1 MQLTKGKR
9 YQYGGA
15 VLILL
20 FALVFSAAEISLSG
34 NEASRF
40 GVVNAIGEQGVFY
53 IENTNFRTVD
63 RVIAGNHVYS
73 DKPLPLSFLAGV
85 AHKVIYNVSG
95 ISFGQNYNL
104 AVYLINF
111 LFGGLCNVALFV
123 LLFREL
129 CAYRPGTLRTKWLL
143 SIMMCLG
150 TWLFSY
156 SVVLNNHTPAALAVF
171 CTYLL
176 LKKFARDQKNTT
188 ALWTGA
194 AAGTAG
200 AMDIPTGLFF
210 GLTAVA
216 GALILGPKGG
226 KTRAAA
232 ITAAGGFAVAM
243 LTMLLNFWA
252 YHTVLPLYIA
262 NQGGTFQF
270 VANPQS
276 MFGYFFHTI
285 LGKRGL
291 LSYQPFLCFGVAA
304 MILYRAKLNTAL
316 QISLAGA
323 IALTLFYCF
332 GTIEYGGWAY
342 GFRYIIPVI
351 PLLWLAGSLYVLGSV
366 KSALGKTAVGI
377 ALLWGMFAAYIGA
390 YSPFCVAYEGVRSPE
405 GHMTRII
412 QSTFGGNL
420 LAWSFENYP
429 DSPLTKELVDYY
441 GPEYSFWYLKE
452 AYWNLKKPAML
463 KNLAES
469 ALFRP
474 QQ

>member
-1 MQLTKGKR
+1 MQLTKVKR

-15 VLILL
+15 ILILL

-40 GVVNAIGEQGVFY
+40 GVVNAFGEQGVFY
-53 IENTNFRTVD
+53 LENTNFRTVD
-63 RVIAGNHVYS
+63 RVIVNNHVYS
-73 DKPLPLSFLAGV
+73 DKPLPLSFLAGL

-95 ISFGQNYNL
+95 ISFGENYNL

-129 CAYRPGTLRTKWLL
+129 CTYRSGTLRAKWLL
-143 SIMMCLG
+143 SVMMCLG

-156 SVVLNNHTPAALAVF
+156 SVVLNNHTPAALAVLI
-171 CTYLL
+171 TYLL
-176 LKKFARDQKNTT
+176 LKKFARDRKTAT
-188 ALWTGA
+188 ALWTGV
-194 AAGTAG
+194 AAGMAG

-216 GALILGPKGG
+216 GILILAKRGG
-226 KTRAAA
+226 KIKAALA
-232 ITAAGGFAVAM
+232 TAAGGFAVAI

-270 VANPQS
+270 VPNPQS
-276 MFGYFFHTI
+276 VLGYLFQTT

-304 MILYRAKLNTAL
+304 MIFYRAKLNYAL

-323 IALTLFYCF
+323 IMLTLFYCF

-342 GFRYIIPVI
+342 GFRYLIPVI
-351 PLLWLAGSLYVLGSV
+351 PLFWLAGSLYVLDRVS
-366 KSALGKTAVGI
+366 STWGKTVVGV
-377 ALLWGMFAAYIGA
+377 ALLWGLVAGYIGA

-405 GHMTRII
+405 GHMTRIV

-429 DSPLTKELVDYY
+429 DSPLTKELVHYY

-452 AYWNLKKPAML
+452 AYWNLKKPVML

-469 ALFRP
+469 ELFLP
-474 QQ
+474 QK

>member
-1 MQLTKGKR
+1 MQLSKVKR

-15 VLILL
+15 MLILL

-63 RVIAGNHVYS
+63 RVIADSHIYS

-85 AHKVIYNVSG
+85 AHKVIYNVTG
-95 ISFGQNYNL
+95 ISFGENYHL
-104 AVYLINF
+104 AVYLINL

-129 CAYRPGTLRTKWLL
+129 CTYRLGTLRAKWLL
-143 SIMMCLG
+143 GIMMCLG

-156 SVVLNNHTPAALAVF
+156 SVVLNNHTPAALAVLI
-171 CTYLL
+171 TYLL
-176 LKKFARDQKNTT
+176 LKKFARDQKFAT
-188 ALWTGA
+188 ALWTGV
-194 AAGTAG
+194 AAGMAG

-216 GALILGPKGG
+216 GVLILAKRGG
-226 KTRAAA
+226 KIKAAA
-232 ITAAGGFAVAM
+232 TTVTGGLTVAV
-243 LTMLLNFWA
+243 LTVLLNFWA
-252 YHTVLPLYIA
+252 YHTALPLYIA
-262 NQGGTFQF
+262 GSGGTFRF
-270 VANPQS
+270 VPNPQS
-276 MFGYFFHTI
+276 ALEYFFHTL

-291 LSYQPFLCFGVAA
+291 LSYQPFLCFGAAA
-304 MILYRAKLNTAL
+304 MIVYRAKLNRAL

-323 IALTLFYCF
+323 VALTLFYCF

-342 GFRYIIPVI
+342 GFRYLIPVI
-351 PLLWLAGSLYVLGSV
+351 PLLWLAGSLYVLDRI
-366 KSALGKTAVGI
+366 KSNWGQTAVGA
-377 ALLWGMFAAYIGA
+377 ALLWGMFTAYVGA
-390 YSPFCVAYEGVRSPE
+390 YCPFCVAYEGVRSPE

-429 DSPLTKELVDYY
+429 DSPLTKKVIDYY

-452 AYWNLKKPAML
+452 AYWNLKKPLML
-463 KNLAES
+463 KNLAQSE
-469 ALFRP
+469 LFRP
-474 QQ
+474 QK